1 MNKLKN
7 ALVLCVMVLAAA
19 SWASL
24 ANANTLS
31 ATSRVEIES
40 LLSKLKASGC
50 MFDRNG
56 TWYTSEE
63 AQAHLA
69 RKLDYLVDK
78 EGVATAE
85 QFIERAA
92 SKSSMSG
99 QRYQVKCGGKPPVQ
113 SSKWLYDALRELR
126 ATLASPTK

>member
-7 ALVLCVMVLAAA
+7 TLVLCVMVLAAA

-24 ANANTLS
+24 ANADALS
-31 ATSRVEIES
+31 AASRVEIES

-56 TWYTSEE
+56 TWYSSEE

-69 RKLDYLVDK
+69 RKLDYLVNK
-78 EGVATAE
+78 EMVANAE

-99 QRYQVKCGGKPPVQ
+99 QHYLVKCGGKPSVQ
-113 SSKWLYDALRELR
+113 SSKWLYDALWELR
-126 ATLASPTK
+126 ATFASPAK